1 MIHGIPYGTDD
12 LYVQNMLTN
21 DPNIDKLLSRLTLE
35 QLLKYFDRLID
46 KYDDDCYTASCELDR
61 AAYRGSRFI
70 TCEDWAKLI
79 QQQILSKEEN

>member
-1 MIHGIPYGTDD
+1 
-12 LYVQNMLTN
+12 MLTN
-21 DPNIDKLLSRLTLE
+21 DSNIDKLLSRLTLE
-35 QLLKYFDRLID
+35 QLLKYYDRLID

-61 AAYRGSRFI
+61 AAYRGSRVI

>member
-1 MIHGIPYGTDD
+1 
-12 LYVQNMLTN
+12 MLTN
-21 DPNIDKLLSRLTLE
+21 DPNIEKLLSKLTLT

-70 TCEDWAKLI
+70 SCEDWAKLI
-79 QQQILSKEEN
+79 QQQILSKEKTND